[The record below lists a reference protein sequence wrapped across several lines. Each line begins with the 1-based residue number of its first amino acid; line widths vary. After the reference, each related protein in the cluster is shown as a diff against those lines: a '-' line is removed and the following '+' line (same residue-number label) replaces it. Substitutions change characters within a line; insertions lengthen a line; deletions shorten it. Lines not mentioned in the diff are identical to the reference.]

1 MPDTPELRTHG
12 CPWAHSGH
20 PLPKTLETRIGAACQ
35 ELRDSFRAT
44 SQPLPHLPSID
55 PHPLL
60 SLSLSHTH
68 RHTHVLSLYSQ
79 QWLLGSIS
87 GSTFP
92 EESPSALRGKRW
104 GGVEREEREKRWG
117 QEREAGR
124 QASGTG
130 RRMRLKRGK
139 KKRRTKVTVK
149 MPKNGGRGR
158 GSRPETGFHPPPPKL
173 SRASPY
179 PYGFPHSSSS
189 SSHLPFILSAWLLRA
204 VEWGGGVTLPS

>member
-1 MPDTPELRTHG
+1 MRGCGQGEGEWNDTCQTHQNCGHTAARGHIQGTLALRLWKPGLGLPARSSETL
-12 CPWAHSGH
+12 SE
-20 PLPKTLETRIGAACQ
+20 PLLNPFLLFLVLTLI
-35 ELRDSFRAT
+35 LS
-44 SQPLPHLPSID
+44 S
-55 PHPLL
+55 L

-92 EESPSALRGKRW
+92 EECPSALRGKRW

-130 RRMRLKRGK
+130 RRIRLKRK
-139 KKRRTKVTVK
+139 KKKKGEPR
-149 MPKNGGRGR
+149 
-158 GSRPETGFHPPPPKL
+158 
-173 SRASPY
+173 
-179 PYGFPHSSSS
+179 
-189 SSHLPFILSAWLLRA
+189 
-204 VEWGGGVTLPS
+204 